1 MEVFFLQT
9 NRQKMFKIITV
20 QTETEYAAASALFKE
35 YAEWLNIDLSF
46 QNFEEE
52 LLQLKEM
59 YSEPTG
65 AIFLLQQENEFIG
78 CVAIRKKGEG
88 IAELKRMYIQPTIRK
103 TGGGTMLLE
112 KALAE
117 ATRLGYKLIRLDTL
131 ANMAPAINLYKKN
144 GFYEIDPYYFNPEEN
159 AVFFERKL

>member
-1 MEVFFLQT
+1 
-9 NRQKMFKIITV
+9 MFKIKTV
-20 QTETEYAAASALFKE
+20 HTEAEYAAASSLFKE

-65 AIFLLQQENEFIG
+65 GIFLLQQENEFIG

-88 IAELKRMYIQPTIRK
+88 IAELKRMYIKPATRNS
-103 TGGGTMLLE
+103 GAGTKLLE
-112 KALAE
+112 KALTA
-117 ATRLGYKLIRLDTL
+117 AKQLGYDLIRLDTL
-131 ANMAPAINLYKKN
+131 ANMTPAINLYKKH
-144 GFYEIDPYYFNPEEN
+144 GFYEIAPYYFNPEEN
-159 AVFFERKL
+159 AVFFEKEL

>member
-1 MEVFFLQT
+1 
-9 NRQKMFKIITV
+9 MFKIITV
-20 QTETEYAAASALFKE
+20 HTETEYAAASALFKE
-35 YAEWLNIDLSF
+35 YADWLNIDLSF

-65 AIFLLQQENEFIG
+65 GIFLLQQENEFIG

-88 IAELKRMYIQPTIRK
+88 IAELKRMYIQPNTRK
-103 TGGGTMLLE
+103 SGGGTMLLE
-112 KALAE
+112 KALGA
-117 ATRLGYKLIRLDTL
+117 AKGLGYHLIRLDTL
-131 ANMAPAINLYKKN
+131 ANMTPAINLYTKH

-159 AVFFERKL
+159 AVFFEREL

>member
-1 MEVFFLQT
+1 
-9 NRQKMFKIITV
+9 MFKIITV
-20 QTETEYAAASALFKE
+20 QTETQYAAASTLFKE

-88 IAELKRMYIQPTIRK
+88 IAELKRMYIKPTTRK
-103 TGGGTMLLE
+103 SGGGTMLLE
-112 KALAE
+112 KALKA
-117 ATRLGYKLIRLDTL
+117 AKLLGYQLIRLDTL
-131 ANMAPAINLYKKN
+131 SNMTPAINLYKKH
-144 GFYEIDPYYFNPEEN
+144 GFYEVEPYYFNPQKN

>member
-1 MEVFFLQT
+1 
-9 NRQKMFKIITV
+9 MFKIITV
-20 QTETEYAAASALFKE
+20 HTETEYAAASALFKE

-65 AIFLLQQENEFIG
+65 GIFLLQQGEEFIG

-88 IAELKRMYIQPTIRK
+88 IAELKRMYIQPDIRK
-103 TGGGTMLLE
+103 AGAGTMLLE
-112 KALAE
+112 KALTAAKE
-117 ATRLGYKLIRLDTL
+117 LGYQIIRLDTL
-131 ANMAPAINLYKKN
+131 ATMTPAINLYKKH
-144 GFYEIDPYYFNPEEN
+144 GFYEIDPYYFNPETN
-159 AVFFERKL
+159 AIFFERKL

>member
-1 MEVFFLQT
+1 
-9 NRQKMFKIITV
+9 MFKIITV
-20 QTETEYAAASALFKE
+20 QSETEYAAASALFKE

-65 AIFLLQQENEFIG
+65 AIFLLQKENEFIG

-88 IAELKRMYIQPTIRK
+88 IAELKRMYIKPASRK
-103 TGGGTMLLE
+103 AGAGTMLLE
-112 KALAE
+112 KALAG
-117 ATRLGYKLIRLDTL
+117 AKLLGYQRIRLDTL
-131 ANMAPAINLYKKN
+131 ANMTPAINLYKKH
-144 GFYEIDPYYFNPEEN
+144 GFYEIEPYYFNPEEN
-159 AVFFERKL
+159 AVFFEKKL

>member
-1 MEVFFLQT
+1 
-9 NRQKMFKIITV
+9 MFKIITV

-52 LLQLKEM
+52 LQHLKEM
-59 YSEPTG
+59 YSTPTG

-88 IAELKRMYIQPTIRK
+88 FAELKRMYIQPTIRK
-103 TGGGTMLLE
+103 AGGGAMLLE
-112 KALAE
+112 KALSA
-117 ATRLGYKLIRLDTL
+117 AKLLGYHLIRLDTL
-131 ANMAPAINLYKKN
+131 ANMTPAINLYKRH
-144 GFYEIDPYYFNPEEN
+144 GFYEIAPYYFNPEEN
-159 AVFFERKL
+159 AVFFEKKL

>member
-1 MEVFFLQT
+1 
-9 NRQKMFKIITV
+9 MFKITTV
-20 QTETEYAAASALFKE
+20 QTETEYTAASALFKE

-78 CVAIRKKGEG
+78 CVAYRKKGEG
-88 IAELKRMYIQPTIRK
+88 IAELKRMYIKPTTRK
-103 TGGGTMLLE
+103 NGGGTILLE
-112 KALAE
+112 KALA
-117 ATRLGYKLIRLDTL
+117 AAKLLGYQLIRLDTL
-131 ANMAPAINLYKKN
+131 ANMTPAINLYKKH
-144 GFYEIDPYYFNPEEN
+144 GFYEIQPYYFNPEKN